1 MHYLYVKIMDT
12 DYKEDIFL
20 ALESVDITKASYVE
34 GTNLDNELTR
44 ELPLFKGF
52 FQTEEEK
59 NKRVIIISALIE
71 NESQAKEFVDI
82 LRESGFDVDN
92 GEIIRVLTWPVNFLI
107 G

>member
-1 MHYLYVKIMDT
+1 MDT

-82 LRESGFDVDN
+82 LRESGLDVDN